1 MGKKVRFRKLLPLH
15 LRQLKKCLPSQLLG
29 DGARVAIEAARG
41 TTISDP
47 PPEKPIG
54 CHGEE
59 APSRMSAVF
68 WLLMLVVLRRSG
80 WSPGGVCLAGV
91 EL

>member
-1 MGKKVRFRKLLPLH
+1 MGKKVRFRKLLLLH
-15 LRQLKKCLPSQLLG
+15 LRQLKKCPPSQLLG

-68 WLLMLVVLRRSG
+68 WLLMLV
-80 WSPGGVCLAGV
+80 GGVEEERVVTRRCL
-91 EL
+91 